1 MGETFT
7 TSGAGYPVQFD
18 TDYGDGTRSRGLA
31 VTGIL
36 YFIKNLLALPLGFLG
51 FFLGLAAAFVA
62 YVGYFV
68 VLFTG
73 RMPEGMH
80 RFISG
85 AIGWTARLYA
95 WLFSLTDTYPP
106 FELHPAA
113 YEAQFTAEPGDLER
127 SRGWA
132 AAGIF
137 FLKFL
142 LALPH
147 LLIIGVLQ
155 WVGALA
161 AWVGYWIIAFTGELP
176 ESLHRFL
183 DGVIRWSVRAWAWI
197 AGLTDDYPPF
207 ALED

>member
-31 VTGIL
+31 ITGIF
-36 YFIKNLLALPLGFLG
+36 YFIKLVLLLP
-51 FFLGLAAAFVA
+51 AAFVA
-62 YVGYFV
+62 GVVGFVAALAAYLGYFI

-73 RMPEGMH
+73 RMPEGLH
-80 RFISG
+80 NFIGG
-85 AIGWTARLYA
+85 ALGWNIRIGA
-95 WLFSLTDTYPP
+95 WLLSLTDAYPP
-106 FELHPAA
+106 FELHPAD
-113 YEAQFTAEPGDLER
+113 YDAQFRAEPGDLVR

-155 WVGALA
+155 GIAGLA

-183 DGVIRWSVRAWAWI
+183 DAVLRWTARTYAWI
-197 AGLTDDYPPF
+197 AGLTDRYPPF